1 MNIGHNLLYISYI
14 NMIQQSIF
22 FRFKNLKFLQLPVLI
37 QNQISKI
44 LCLMMFQFCDND
56 PIHLNNFLSHAGKP
70 NQLPL
75 FIPRINFE
83 PVDLDCGFA
92 VFQSTKLINR

>member
-1 MNIGHNLLYISYI
+1 
-14 NMIQQSIF
+14 MIQQSIF

-92 VFQSTKLINR
+92 VFLSAKLINR